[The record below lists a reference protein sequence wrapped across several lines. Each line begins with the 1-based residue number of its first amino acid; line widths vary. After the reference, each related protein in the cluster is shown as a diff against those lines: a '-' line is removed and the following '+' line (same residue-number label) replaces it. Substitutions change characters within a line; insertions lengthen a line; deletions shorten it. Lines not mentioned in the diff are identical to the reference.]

1 MDVSVNY
8 SDQVL
13 LKRMGY
19 AGEEGAILLLRIQ
32 LLKAIKKEIDQR
44 GWSQTEAARFLEV
57 KQPRIS
63 EIKQLRIDKFS
74 VEKLAKLLHRLD
86 KRISLAVDGKTNNS

>member
-1 MDVSVNY
+1 MNVSTIY
-8 SDQVL
+8 SDQL
-13 LKRMGY
+13 LLSKLGY
-19 AGEEGAILLLRIQ
+19 EGEEGVILLLRIQ
-32 LLKAIKKEIDQR
+32 LLKAIKKEIEKR
-44 GWSQTEAARFLEV
+44 GWSQVEAAEFLEV

-86 KRISLAVDGKTNNS
+86 KRISLSVGGKG

>member
-1 MDVSVNY
+1 MDVLANQ
-8 SDQVL
+8 SDLVL
-13 LKRMGY
+13 LKKMGY
-19 AGEEGAILLLRIQ
+19 GGEEGAILLLRIQ
-32 LLKAIKKEIDQR
+32 LLKAIKKEIEQR

-74 VEKLAKLLHRLD
+74 VEQLAKFLHRLD
-86 KRISLAVDGKTNNS
+86 KRVSLSVGAG

>member
-1 MDVSVNY
+1 MDVSANY
-8 SDQVL
+8 SDQL
-13 LKRMGY
+13 LLSKLGY

-32 LLKAIKKEIDQR
+32 LLKAIKKEIEKR
-44 GWSQTEAARFLEV
+44 GWSQAEAANFLEV

-86 KRISLAVDGKTNNS
+86 KRISLSVGSKG